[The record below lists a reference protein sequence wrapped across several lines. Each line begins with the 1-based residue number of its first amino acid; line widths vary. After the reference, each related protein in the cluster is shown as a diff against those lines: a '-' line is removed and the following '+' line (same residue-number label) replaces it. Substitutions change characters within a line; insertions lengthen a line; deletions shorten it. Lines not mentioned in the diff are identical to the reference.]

1 MLHKVKTSF
10 KFIVIMCDP
19 KLLYILIRCFIQE
32 KRSIC
37 KDGAFIPSQLYS
49 SGIEQLR
56 QLPLG
61 WSLHLNCLLPP
72 FVPSRSLDR
81 LINIVAKINI
91 QISYCTRPKID
102 NAFNIQQIYF
112 ICHLLGFASFGN
124 PDLSIYY
131 KTGNMDICFSSRH
144 LLIPVQKHYF

>member
-19 KLLYILIRCFIQE
+19 MLLYILIRCFIQE

-112 ICHLLGFASFGN
+112 ICHLLGFASFGI
-124 PDLSIYY
+124 LIYPFIIKLAIWTFASLRIIY
-131 KTGNMDICFSSRH
+131 
-144 LLIPVQKHYF
+144 

>member
-19 KLLYILIRCFIQE
+19 SCYIFNPLFHSGKRILLQG
-32 KRSIC
+32 RS
-37 KDGAFIPSQLYS
+37 FHFW

-61 WSLHLNCLLPP
+61 CSLHLNCLLPS
-72 FVPSRSLDR
+72 FVPSQSLDR
-81 LINIVAKINI
+81 LVNVVAKINI
-91 QISYCTRPKID
+91 LINYCTRPKID

-112 ICHLLGFASFGN
+112 ICHLLGFVSFRIPIYPFIIKLAIWTFAS
-124 PDLSIYY
+124 LRVIY
-131 KTGNMDICFSSRH
+131 
-144 LLIPVQKHYF
+144 